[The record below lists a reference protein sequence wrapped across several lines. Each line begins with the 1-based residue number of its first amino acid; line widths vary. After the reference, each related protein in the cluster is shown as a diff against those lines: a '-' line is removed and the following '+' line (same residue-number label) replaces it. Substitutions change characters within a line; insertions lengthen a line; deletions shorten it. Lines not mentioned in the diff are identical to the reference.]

1 MTVRSAVIGIMTLI
15 RLVCSK
21 KAREQFDLVSRE
33 LKASTHEVNAQL
45 ARLQREHRRER
56 FSLDVVSGSK
66 KGQESDVPSRA
77 QKLDRPGP

>member
-1 MTVRSAVIGIMTLI
+1 MTVRSAVIGIVTLI

-33 LKASTHEVNAQL
+33 LEASTHEVNAQL
-45 ARLQREHRRER
+45 ARLQREHRGER

-66 KGQESDVPSRA
+66 EGQERDALSRS
-77 QKLDRPGP
+77 QDLDHSGS

>member
-21 KAREQFDLVSRE
+21 KAREQFDLASRE
-33 LKASTHEVNAQL
+33 LEASTHEVNAQL
-45 ARLQREHRRER
+45 ARLQRERRRER

-66 KGQESDVPSRA
+66 EGQERDVLSRS
-77 QKLDRPGP
+77 QELDHPRP